1 MCNQA
6 AVALARTIIRMIS
19 SRPFRPW
26 FVVSGQFLDE
36 SHCPFFSGKAR
47 DGIPHDFGTPFS
59 WLTKP
64 PESFSACRIY
74 RAGLIVGRG
83 DRQSRAGGVSAGNS
97 SENCIAFDANILKI
111 AFAAI
116 GDASNSPNRQSP
128 LLTPDHNFQSS
139 PIRRSEGAGDRML
152 AKVRVGDQHFLRHN
166 CKR

>member
-36 SHCPFFSGKAR
+36 SHCPFFREAR
-47 DGIPHDFGTPFS
+47 DGIPHDFGTFLLADKAP
-59 WLTKP
+59 
-64 PESFSACRIY
+64 RIVQ
-74 RAGLIVGRG
+74 RLPNHCAGLIVGRG
-83 DRQSRAGGVSAGNS
+83 DRQSLSGRGLSWKF

-116 GDASNSPNRQSP
+116 GDASNSPNR
-128 LLTPDHNFQSS
+128 
-139 PIRRSEGAGDRML
+139 
-152 AKVRVGDQHFLRHN
+152 
-166 CKR
+166 